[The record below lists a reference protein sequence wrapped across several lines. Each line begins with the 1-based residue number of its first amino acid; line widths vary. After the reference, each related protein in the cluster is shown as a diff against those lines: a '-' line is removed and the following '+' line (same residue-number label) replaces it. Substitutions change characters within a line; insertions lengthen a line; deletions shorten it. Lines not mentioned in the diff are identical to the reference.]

1 MRAVNLIPS
10 DQRGGGSVVG
20 AGRSGGVAYVVLG
33 VVAAVAVL
41 ALMYG
46 IAKHDVSSRKGEVA
60 SIEARATAAQNAA
73 AQLAPYEQFI
83 SMRQA
88 RVQAVESLVDS
99 RFDWAHAFHELG
111 RVLPRNVSIAS
122 LTGTI
127 GTVAPTSGG
136 SASTSSSSAA
146 GSAAVTSATP
156 PGSIPT
162 FAITG
167 CAAGQD
173 TVAQAMSRLRLIN
186 GVESVVLVSS
196 TKAGA
201 GAGGSSSGGCGN
213 AASYTLNVSFQALP
227 TTTAAAAAATT
238 QTVAASSAATP
249 GATGS
254 GSTGST
260 SSSATG
266 STSAPAT
273 GANR

>member
-10 DQRGGGSVVG
+10 DQRSGGSVG

-46 IAKHDVSSRKGEVA
+46 IAKHDISSRKGEVA
-60 SIEARATAAQNAA
+60 SSEARATAAQSAA
-73 AQLAPYEQFI
+73 AQLAPYAQFI

-88 RVQAVESLVDS
+88 RMQAVESLVDS

-111 RVLPRNVSIAS
+111 RVLPRNVSITS

-127 GTVAPTSGG
+127 GPVAPATGG
-136 SASTSSSSAA
+136 ASSTPAA
-146 GSAAVTSATP
+146 AAAAAAAVSSATP

-162 FAITG
+162 FALTG

-173 TVAQAMSRLRLIN
+173 TVAQAMNRLRLIN

-196 TKAGA
+196 SKAGA
-201 GAGGSSSGGCGN
+201 SAGGASSSAGCGN
-213 AASYTLNVSFQALP
+213 AAAYTLNVSFQALP
-227 TTTAAAAAATT
+227 TTTAAAAAAST
-238 QTVAASSAATP
+238 QTVAASPAS
-249 GATGS
+249 GASGS
-254 GSTGST
+254 GSTSST
-260 SSSATG
+260 SSKATG
-266 STSAPAT
+266 STTAPAT
-273 GANR
+273 GAPR